1 MTAPVHADTLL
12 NLINDR
18 ADVATGLLLE
28 LVERVRRRLVALAVD
43 PTKLQG
49 PALATIV
56 ADLLA
61 EMGVAARRTRA
72 GSTPVDKD
80 RVDAE
85 LDYRRAR
92 LERAARDLATTERP
106 SLAKALLMLGAAS
119 AMASGLRA
127 VLSDGLVAQQT
138 AERRRAAQRGSQ
150 GRNVLM
156 WVPERDACA
165 RCLRYAG
172 MRLLNAKDRF
182 PGGLSYDPD
191 QASTSEDTVAGPPLH
206 PYCRCELQLVAKGA
220 SEGASEA
227 LQREAERAIMKG
239 WALESES
246 QKSRR
251 RAAAALLEQKTIL
264 APVSVRR
271 EAAKRLGQRTPF
283 TRPIPSGNETPA
295 EKAFLRSYS
304 GVYKR

>member
-1 MTAPVHADTLL
+1 VTAPAHTDALL
-12 NLINDR
+12 ELINER
-18 ADVATGLLLE
+18 ADVTTGSLLE
-28 LVERVRRRLVALAVD
+28 LVARVRRRLVALAID
-43 PTKLQG
+43 PAKLQG
-49 PALATIV
+49 PALAGIV
-56 ADLLA
+56 SALLA
-61 EMGVAARRTRA
+61 EMGVAAWRTWA

-80 RVDAE
+80 RVKDE
-85 LDYRRAR
+85 LDYRKAR

-106 SLAKALLMLGAAS
+106 SLAKALLMLGVAG
-119 AMASGLRA
+119 AMASGLRG
-127 VLSDGLVAQQT
+127 VLSDGLVGAQT
-138 AERRRAAQRGSQ
+138 AERRREAQRGSQ

-172 MRLLNAKDRF
+172 LRLLNAKDRF

-191 QASTSEDTVAGPPLH
+191 QASTGEGTVVGPPLH
-206 PYCRCELQLVAKGA
+206 PHCRCELQVVAKGA

-271 EAAKRLGQRTPF
+271 EAAKRLGERTPF
-283 TRPIPSGNETPA
+283 TRPVPSGNETPA